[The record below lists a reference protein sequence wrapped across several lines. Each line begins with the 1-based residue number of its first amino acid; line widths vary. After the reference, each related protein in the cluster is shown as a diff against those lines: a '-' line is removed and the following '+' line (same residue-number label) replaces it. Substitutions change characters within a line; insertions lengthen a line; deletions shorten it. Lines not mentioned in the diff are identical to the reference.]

1 MADVPLLA
9 VEDLVVEYMTP
20 SGPVRAVDAVSFVLA
35 RGEVLGLVGESGSG
49 KSTVAQALARILGPP
64 AMITAG
70 RVLFEGSDVL
80 AMHEDD
86 LRRFRWRKMSFVLQ
100 SAMNALCPV
109 LTIGEQIIDV
119 LVTHER
125 TSARA
130 ARERAAHLLE
140 LVGIDPA
147 RLTSHPHEL
156 SGGMRQRVGIAL
168 ALALDPP
175 LVIMDEPTTALDV
188 VVQHEVLSKI
198 AELKEKLGLS
208 VLFITHDMSIVSQ
221 FATRIGVLYAG
232 RLVEMAPTRELFRA
246 PRHPYTKGLLG
257 SFVSLHGPRRRLAGI
272 PGSPPDL
279 RRLPAG
285 CAFRARCAEATARCA
300 TEAPVL
306 RGIGEDHS
314 TACHLVSP

>member
-1 MADVPLLA
+1 MGSAPLLS
-9 VEDLVVEYMTP
+9 VEDLVVVYQTP
-20 SGPVRAVDAVSFVLA
+20 SGPVRAVDRVSFVLE

-49 KSTVAQALARILGPP
+49 KSTVAQALARILAPP
-64 AMITAG
+64 AMITGG
-70 RVLFEGSDVL
+70 RVLFEGHDVL
-80 AMHEDD
+80 AMNEDE

-100 SAMNALCPV
+100 SAMNALSPV
-109 LTIGEQIIDV
+109 LTIGDQIIDV

-125 TSARA
+125 TSKRI

-175 LVIMDEPTTALDV
+175 LVVMDEPTTALDV

-208 VLFITHDMSIVSQ
+208 VLFITHDMSVVSQ

-246 PRHPYTKGLLG
+246 PRHPYTAGLLG
-257 SFVSLHGPRRRLAGI
+257 SFVSIHGPRRRLAGI

-279 RRLPAG
+279 RRLPTG
-285 CAFRARCAEATARCA
+285 CAFRARCREAAARCA
-300 TEAPVL
+300 TEAPAL
-306 RGIGEDHS
+306 RVIAEDHH